1 MIILNSNKAYKT
13 LKIKLFGILRE
24 KMKCDNLIVPIY
36 DDNSISL
43 KELGKYL
50 DELYPSLGLN
60 EINFV
65 FAVNKIIRNEDNE
78 DINVKPSDEIAII
91 PPISGG

>member
-1 MIILNSNKAYKT
+1 MNSYEYRT
-13 LKIKLFGILRE
+13 LRIQLFGILRE
-24 KMKCDNLIVPIY
+24 KLKSNNLIIPIQ
-36 DDNSISL
+36 DNSISL

-50 DELYPSLGLN
+50 KELYPSLYTN

-65 FAVNKIIRNEDNE
+65 FAVNKVIRNE
-78 DINVKPSDEIAII
+78 NVNVTSSDEIAII

>member
-1 MIILNSNKAYKT
+1 MNLLEYAT

-24 KMKCDNLIVPIY
+24 KMDSDDLIISIH
-36 DDNSISL
+36 DTSISL
-43 KELGKYL
+43 KKLRKYL
-50 DELYPSLGLN
+50 EELYPSLGLN

-65 FAVNKIIRNEDNE
+65 FAVNKVICNE
-78 DINVKPSDEIAII
+78 DINVKSSDEIAII

>member
-1 MIILNSNKAYKT
+1 
-13 LKIKLFGILRE
+13 
-24 KMKCDNLIVPIY
+24 MKCDNLIVPIY

-50 DELYPSLGLN
+50 DKLYPYLHMN

-65 FAVNKIIRNEDNE
+65 FAVNKVIRNDYM
-78 DINVKPSDEIAII
+78 NVKSSDEIAII

>member
-1 MIILNSNKAYKT
+1 MDSDDLIISIHDT
-13 LKIKLFGILRE
+13 
-24 KMKCDNLIVPIY
+24 
-36 DDNSISL
+36 SISL
-43 KELGKYL
+43 KKLRKYL
-50 DELYPSLGLN
+50 EELYPSLGLN

-65 FAVNKIIRNEDNE
+65 FAVNKVICNE

>member
-1 MIILNSNKAYKT
+1 MNLLEYAT
-13 LKIKLFGILRE
+13 LKIRLFGILRE
-24 KMKCDNLIVPIY
+24 KMDSDNLIISIH
-36 DDNSISL
+36 DTSISL
-43 KELGKYL
+43 KKLRKYL
-50 DELYPSLGLN
+50 EELYPSLGLN

-65 FAVNKIIRNEDNE
+65 FAVNKVICNE

>member
-1 MIILNSNKAYKT
+1 MNSYEYRILR
-13 LKIKLFGILRE
+13 IQLFGILRE
-24 KMKCDNLIVPIY
+24 KLKSNNLIIPIQ
-36 DDNSISL
+36 DNSISL

-50 DELYPSLGLN
+50 KELYPSLYTN

-65 FAVNKIIRNEDNE
+65 FAVNKVIRNE
-78 DINVKPSDEIAII
+78 NVNVTSSDEIALI